1 MSRAKWSVPVP
12 ECECC
17 VCVILHA
24 PFLRYRSAMTEGPPL
39 TTLLISGRSSAKL
52 LSSIPQNL
60 LRPEWSVFKYNILF
74 PIRVADCELTNCS
87 WSASEMD
94 EQRNVDEPVRSKARN
109 QPLYSRRSTQYHNCY
124 NSPRSLST
132 ERADLDY
139 LSPRSLIKY
148 T

>member
-1 MSRAKWSVPVP
+1 
-12 ECECC
+12 
-17 VCVILHA
+17 
-24 PFLRYRSAMTEGPPL
+24 MTEGPPL
-39 TTLLISGRSSAKL
+39 TTLWISGRSSAKL
-52 LSSIPQNL
+52 LSSIPRNL
-60 LRPEWSVFKYNILF
+60 LSPEWSVFKYNILF

-109 QPLYSRRSTQYHNCY
+109 QPLYSRRSTQYHNRY
-124 NSPRSLST
+124 NSPRSLLT

-148 T
+148 TLALRAGQAVRAELAISHMSLHRFPGMAHQGI